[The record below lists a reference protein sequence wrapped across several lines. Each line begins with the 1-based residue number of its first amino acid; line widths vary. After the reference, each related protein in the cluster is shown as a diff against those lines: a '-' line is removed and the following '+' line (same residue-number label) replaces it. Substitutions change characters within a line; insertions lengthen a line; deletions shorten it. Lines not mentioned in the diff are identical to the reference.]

1 MGIVNE
7 IKDGADLAKPRLS
20 VGWIIGGIVAAF
32 LLIGVI
38 LLALWGWGKVSNTV
52 GTSVPVASSALAPV
66 RIYAQ

>member
-7 IKDGADLAKPRLS
+7 IKEGADLAKPRLS
-20 VGWIIGGIVAAF
+20 VSWIVGGIVAAI

-38 LLALWGWGKVSNTV
+38 LIALFAWGKVSNVV
-52 GTSVPVASSALAPV
+52 GTNVPVASSALAPV